1 MTGLPPPPTASPIR
15 KRWFTRPRYVV
26 PIAVLVILI
35 IVGSATSKP
44 AKTVRAASATTT
56 TTTATSTTVA
66 TTATTVA
73 TPATDPPSPAT
84 TAATTPPPPTHPSGK
99 DGNFAFTVN
108 SQQCGLTT
116 VGTAYPKTA
125 PAGTQWCVYLMTVT
139 NDKSA
144 SGDYFAGN
152 QKAIDASGK
161 QLSADTT
168 ALIYMDN
175 SSASDMS
182 TINPGVS
189 IDVTVPFQ
197 LATGDS
203 IRQLVLHDSM
213 FSGGVKVDVGQ

>member
-1 MTGLPPPPTASPIR
+1 MTTLPPPPPAPPTR
-15 KRWFTRPRYVV
+15 KRWFTRPRYIV
-26 PIAVLVILI
+26 PVAVLLILI

-44 AKTVRAASATTT
+44 AKTVKAASATTT
-56 TTTATSTTVA
+56 TAAATST

-84 TAATTPPPPTHPSGK
+84 TAATTPPPPTQPSGK

-116 VGTAYPKTA
+116 IGTSYPETA

-144 SGDYFAGN
+144 AGDFFAGN

-197 LATGDS
+197 LATGDT
-203 IRQLVLHDSM
+203 IKYLDLHDSM
-213 FSGGVKVDVGQ
+213 FSGGVKVNVG